1 MTESK
6 TQSAQVLEGILKGDG
21 LKMAVVVSRFNHF
34 ITDRLL
40 EGCLDALE
48 RHGVALKDIT
58 IVKVPGSFEIPLAA
72 KKIAQKKKVDAIICL
87 GSVMRGDT
95 PHNEYIAAEVTK
107 GIAQV
112 SLETEV
118 PIAYGVITPDSLEQ
132 AIERAGTKGGNKGW
146 DAALSAIEMAHLAR
160 SLA

>member
-6 TQSAQVLEGILKGDG
+6 TQNAQVLEGILKGDG

-48 RHGVALKDIT
+48 RHGVALKDVT
-58 IVKVPGSFEIPLAA
+58 VVKVPGSFEIPLAA
-72 KKIAQKKKVDAIICL
+72 KKIAKKKKVDAIICL

-146 DAALSAIEMAHLAR
+146 DAALSAIEMARLAR